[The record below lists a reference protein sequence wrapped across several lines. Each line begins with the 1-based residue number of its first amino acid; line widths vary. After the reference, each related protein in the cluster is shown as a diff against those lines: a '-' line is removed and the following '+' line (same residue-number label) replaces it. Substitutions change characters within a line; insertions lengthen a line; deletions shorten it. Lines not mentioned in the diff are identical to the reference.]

1 MVSYSRF
8 YEEQGM
14 VEAYTYHVIFMILF
28 INKSLPTKQGL
39 KFLLFLLKVFQREM
53 LRK

>member
-1 MVSYSRF
+1 VVSYSWF
-8 YEEQGM
+8 YEEQHI
-14 VEAYTYHVIFMILF
+14 VEAYTYNVIFMVF